1 VRARAPAIAK
11 LEVHPFAYGSFHNV
25 HRMKLAVRPDNEAD
39 TGKLTLTLWQGR
51 YYAAKFGRTNRDK
64 DIDAYAGD
72 LQV

>member
-1 VRARAPAIAK
+1 
-11 LEVHPFAYGSFHNV
+11 
-25 HRMKLAVRPDNEAD
+25 MKLAVRPDNEAD